1 MPNQTDY
8 SCRKNPDNTPLIS
21 VIIPAYNADKTITH
35 CLRSVFAQTYPNIE
49 VIFVD
54 DGSSDQTGHIADA
67 VSAKNPQMRIFHI
80 AHHGLAMARNTGLE
94 NAAGEFIFFM
104 DADDWIEPDTLQ
116 DLYERIIA
124 YDADMAMTGT
134 VTETDDGLEISKTHD
149 LKKRMNRDE
158 YLTCYTLRE
167 SAAYVRVWG
176 KLFKK
181 DLFRGVTFP
190 IGKRHEDVY
199 AFPAIY
205 QNLNRAVFSDR
216 FGYHYVQHSGSIMH
230 SLPSPHTFD
239 AVDAACSVFDSFLSM
254 GYTKLL
260 PGAEGK
266 IYAAM
271 RRMPAGSGFARY
283 YMEAKDK
290 HLTRIRKLQRLHLY
304 SLRSRIRNT
313 LFYMGVR
320 R

>member
-1 MPNQTDY
+1 MSNQADNPV
-8 SCRKNPDNTPLIS
+8 CKNLDSTPLIS

-35 CLRSVFAQTYPNIE
+35 CLRSVFAQTYTNIE
-49 VIFVD
+49 IILID

-67 VSAKNPQMRIFHI
+67 VSSHNPQIRVFHVVH
-80 AHHGLAMARNTGLE
+80 AGLSAARNTGLAK
-94 NAAGEFIFFM
+94 AAGEFIFFI
-104 DADDWIEPDTLQ
+104 DADDWIEPETLQ
-116 DLYERIIA
+116 DLYERIVA

-134 VTETDDGLEISKTHD
+134 VTETENGTETSKTYD
-149 LKKRMNRDE
+149 PKKRMDRNE

-167 SAAYVRVWG
+167 STAYVRVWG

-199 AFPAIY
+199 AFPEIY

-216 FGYHYVQHSGSIMH
+216 CGYHYVQHSGSIMH

-239 AVDAACSVFDSFLSM
+239 AVDAACFVFDSFLSM
-254 GYTKLL
+254 GQTKLL
-260 PGAEGK
+260 SGAEGK

-271 RRMPAGSGFARY
+271 QRMPAGSGFARY

>member
-1 MPNQTDY
+1 MPNQTGY

-21 VIIPAYNADKTITH
+21 VIIPAYNTDKTITH

-67 VSAKNPQMRIFHI
+67 VSAKNPQMHIFHI
-80 AHHGLAMARNTGLE
+80 VHHGIAMARNTGLE

-149 LKKRMNRDE
+149 LKKWMNRDE

-167 SAAYVRVWG
+167 SAEYVRVWG

-181 DLFRGVTFP
+181 DLFHNVVFP
-190 IGKRHEDVY
+190 AGKRHEDVY
-199 AFPAIY
+199 VFPALY
-205 QNLNRAVFSDR
+205 RNVKRVAFSDR
-216 FGYHYVQHSGSIMH
+216 YGYHYVQQPGSIMH
-230 SLPSPHTFD
+230 SAPSLQTFD
-239 AVDAACSVFDSFLSM
+239 AVDAACAVFDDFLEA

-283 YMEAKDK
+283 YLEAKGK
-290 HLTRIRKLQRLHLY
+290 HLLRIRQLKKLHLY
-304 SLRSRIRNT
+304 PLRSQVRNV
-313 LFYMGVR
+313 LFYAGVMR
-320 R
+320 